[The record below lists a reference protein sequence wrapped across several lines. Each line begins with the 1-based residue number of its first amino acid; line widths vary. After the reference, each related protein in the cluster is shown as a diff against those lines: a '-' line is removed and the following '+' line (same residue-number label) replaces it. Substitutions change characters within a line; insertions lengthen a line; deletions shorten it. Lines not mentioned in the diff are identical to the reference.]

1 MTVSSGKQDDLLRE
15 AALALFKLIEGQTFS
30 DFATAAVALRREYA
44 STGSPANLF
53 GEFLAYGGSQGWLTP
68 SDGQV
73 KVTLPLD

>member
-1 MTVSSGKQDDLLRE
+1 MSESPSGQEALLHE
-15 AALALFKLIEGQTFS
+15 AARALFGLIEGQTFP
-30 DFATAAVALRREYA
+30 DFAAAAVALRREYA

-53 GEFLAYGGSQGWLTP
+53 GEFLAYGASQGWLTP